1 MAYQIAT
8 SEAGTFVV
16 VTNRSKIVR
25 IVRKCENQAD
35 AAALLID
42 LAGWRF

>member
-16 VTNRSKIVR
+16 LTSGTRIVR
-25 IVRKCENQAD
+25 IVRKCDDRAD
-35 AAALLID
+35 AALLLRD